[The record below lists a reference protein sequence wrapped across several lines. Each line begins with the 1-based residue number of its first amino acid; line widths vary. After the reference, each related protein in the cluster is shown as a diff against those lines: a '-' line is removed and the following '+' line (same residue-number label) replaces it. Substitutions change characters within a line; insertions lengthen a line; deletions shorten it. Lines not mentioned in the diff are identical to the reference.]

1 MRGILGVMSAQF
13 RPRRRR
19 LTGCGQ
25 KMAGS
30 QPGCPVSKDSSTVPS
45 FDGPESGLITKTGW
59 SGHASSS
66 FALPL
71 LQNQPDAMQVGRQ
84 H

>member
-1 MRGILGVMSAQF
+1 M
-13 RPRRRR
+13 
-19 LTGCGQ
+19 
-25 KMAGS
+25 
-30 QPGCPVSKDSSTVPS
+30 PS
-45 FDGPESGLITKTGW
+45 FDGPESGLITKTDW

-71 LQNQPDAMQVGRQ
+71 LQNQPDAVQVRRQ

>member
-1 MRGILGVMSAQF
+1 M
-13 RPRRRR
+13 
-19 LTGCGQ
+19 T
-25 KMAGS
+25 
-30 QPGCPVSKDSSTVPS
+30 S

-66 FALPL
+66 FALLL
-71 LQNQPDAMQVGRQ
+71 LQNQPDAVQVGRQ